1 MDERYV
7 WIVMAIDEDDP
18 NEMLKGVYSS
28 EAKARFAMEMYFLE
42 LYNKDISKAEG
53 DRITI
58 TKILIDDIPELE
70 GNPNLLN

>member
-1 MDERYV
+1 MGEQYV
-7 WIVMAIDEDDP
+7 WVVMAIDEDDP

-28 EAKARFAMEMYFLE
+28 EEKARFAMEMWFLE

-70 GNPNLLN
+70 GSPNLLN